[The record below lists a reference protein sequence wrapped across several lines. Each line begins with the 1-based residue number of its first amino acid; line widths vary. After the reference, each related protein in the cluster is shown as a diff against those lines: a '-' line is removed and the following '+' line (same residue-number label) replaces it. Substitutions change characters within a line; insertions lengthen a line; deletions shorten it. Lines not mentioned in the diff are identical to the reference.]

1 MWESQAWGRGH
12 LVVDTVE
19 YFGPLSYWLVTAIWL
34 VILCLYLIKLR
45 QSKVVGAGIAVLLLI
60 LAIDAFRTLFESV
73 YFGLYFNSR
82 FGLLPHNIYD
92 VLSHPGLILIPKAIN
107 ILAGV
112 LILVLLI
119 RHWIPREIR
128 DGEEIRRKDAV
139 LRSVFDDAA
148 VGMVL
153 HAPDGSTRDRVNNA
167 FCDMVG
173 YTREELLGNP
183 YEALTHPD
191 DLPQSLELRRKLAS
205 GETDAITMEK
215 RYLHKDGHAVWGS
228 VSSSIIRDDGGKILH
243 FVSFIQDISA
253 RKKAEQSLREAT
265 ESAIEANRTKSHF
278 LATMSH
284 EFRTPLNAILGF
296 SQLLGSEIFGPLGD
310 KRYKN
315 YADNI
320 RDSGELMLELV
331 NDVLDIS
338 TIEAGKREMAMEN
351 VILQK
356 VVSDCI
362 RTFATMAEDKAIIVK
377 SDIPADLL
385 QIWADRRAVVQIT
398 LNLLSN
404 AIKFTEH
411 GGSVTVRAALENGV
425 PTLSVSDT
433 GIGISPDV
441 LKTVTEPF
449 TRSHSNPHLSQTG
462 TGLGLSIVKSLA
474 EAHGS
479 TLEIK
484 SAPGQGTCVSV
495 RFPAA
500 QAADTPKFQIAST

>member
-1 MWESQAWGRGH
+1 M
-12 LVVDTVE
+12 
-19 YFGPLSYWLVTAIWL
+19 TALWL
-34 VILCLYLIKLR
+34 VILGLYVIKLR
-45 QSKVVGAGIAVLLLI
+45 QSKMASAGIAVLLVI
-60 LAIDAFRTLFESV
+60 LAIDAFRSVFESI
-73 YFGLYFNSR
+73 YFGIFHNSR
-82 FGLLPHNIYD
+82 FGLLPPEFAEF
-92 VLSHPGLILIPKAIN
+92 LGQPSMLLLPKAVN
-107 ILAGV
+107 ITAGV
-112 LILVLLI
+112 LVLVLLI
-119 RHWIPREIR
+119 RHWLPREIR
-128 DGEEIRRKDAV
+128 EGEEIRRKDAV

-153 HAPDGSTRDRVNNA
+153 HAPDGSSRDRVNNA

-173 YTREELLGNP
+173 YSREELLGNP

-191 DLPQSLELRRKLAS
+191 DLPQSLELRRRLAN

-215 RYLHKDGHAVWGS
+215 RYLHKDGHPVWGS
-228 VSSSIIRDDGGKILH
+228 VSSSIIRDDDGKILH

-310 KRYKN
+310 KRYKG

-356 VVSDCI
+356 VVSDCV
-362 RTFATMAEDKAIIVK
+362 RTFATMAEDKAITVE

-404 AIKFTEH
+404 AIKFTEP
-411 GGSVTVRAALENGV
+411 GGSVTVKAALDNDV

-433 GIGISPDV
+433 GIGIPPDV

-479 TLEIK
+479 TLEIE
-484 SAPGQGTCVSV
+484 SAPGQGTRVSV
-495 RFPAA
+495 RFPEV